1 MSRRRRQVKFDIS
14 EVDVGR
20 AVKDANLFK
29 NMECAEEVGIGS
41 SGSCDLVYFNDGE
54 VYAIELKK
62 QVNIKVIAQATR
74 WLDTAS
80 RVYVACPC
88 TLSNDARQVLRAL
101 GIGYIMVSE
110 YQGILDD
117 KPQLHARIALTAEPL
132 PGDLNF
138 WLPELKHMDKKL
150 EAGTQAGSRSTS
162 FSRFIAR
169 ATEYCKENPDATLK
183 DVATQ
188 VQNHYSSYYSCMG
201 ALRKYAKWG
210 MIEKFWKD

>member
-1 MSRRRRQVKFDIS
+1 MRRKQVKYDLT

-20 AVKDANLFK
+20 AIKEANLFK
-29 NMECAEEVGIGS
+29 NMEYAEEVGIGS

-62 QVNIKVIAQATR
+62 QVNIKVMAQATR
-74 WLDTAS
+74 WLETAS

-88 TLSNDARQVLRAL
+88 TLSQDARQVLRTM

-110 YQGILDD
+110 FQGILDD
-117 KPQLHARIALTAEPL
+117 KPKLHARIALQAEPL
-132 PGDLNF
+132 PGNLDF

-150 EAGTQAGSRSTS
+150 EAGTQTGSRSTS

-169 ATEYCKENPDATLK
+169 AKEYFAEHPDATLK
-183 DVATQ
+183 DIATK
-188 VQNHYSSYYSCMG
+188 VPNHYSSYYSCMG

-210 MIEKFWKD
+210 IIEKCWKD